1 MFPFLKKTTL
11 TLILGLL
18 TFSSYAVDAGVQ
30 GGIPGEGQL
39 SAASMNK
46 ISGNNPAE
54 KAQTAAKS
62 ILSTLKVILNGAA
75 VIFIVYAG
83 IMMVVAYGD
92 E

>member
-1 MFPFLKKTTL
+1 MFPLLKKTTL
-11 TLILGLL
+11 ALILGLL
-18 TFSSYAVDAGVQ
+18 TFSSYAVDAGVAV
-30 GGIPGEGQL
+30 IPGGGEL
-39 SAASMNK
+39 SGVSM
-46 ISGNNPAE
+46 SPVRGDNPAE

-83 IMMVVAYGD
+83 IMMVIAYGD